1 MKMLFHPYFRL
12 KVKVSSVLSLHFL
25 LIWGGVVGLYHG
37 LYFIINLTERLPIK
51 IERVFPYGYVFLG
64 IFGGCLLTFK
74 LYRILKDFS
83 HYLENSFELGF
94 RWFNTLDQFHQSN
107 QVPFNLAEE
116 IFSGISWGVVWRKL
130 TPQSN
135 LIILGLGGWLIYPLL
150 ALILPNQHTRFT
162 DNFQTLWYY
171 QEPSLIMEYPEYVL
185 KGESYRLTFHGEYR
199 EALFKGGG
207 QKWQLKSGES
217 LVITNVIN
225 SFQIEYQLSMGRISK
240 TGLLPV
246 NVILPPE
253 ITAQTFTI
261 QRPYEQKPYIQE
273 GVYNLITDI
282 RSQVQLLLTYQDNQ
296 TLVAHE
302 VKALI
307 PGTDAPISITPK
319 VNISTPHQ
327 LSIKLRLRRETL
339 LTIRVQNSYG
349 QWSKESLFTLN
360 IRKNQPP
367 TVTITEPSPFINLD
381 HPQAVTI
388 SFLAK
393 DDISLRDIMLRHK
406 IISPKK
412 RNIPQKILRSQPTTS
427 PTTLWVSNFNLPLN
441 NLSAPSGSR
450 ILYYL
455 RVRDL
460 EGGLGYSSTNEIKI
474 NTAAEIYSQSLEG
487 GEYLREGLHDRRE
500 DFNNLERDYEKLK
513 ILSETKKIDNQ
524 DIKNFQENVKE
535 FSEKMQDDIAN
546 IEELK
551 KDNYENKEIISENFR
566 NKLLELKKSLESL
579 DKDYLQKM
587 NQKFQS
593 IINNVGENINPEEI
607 NQFLQSLDLKEME
620 NRVEQTLNFIENLKQ
635 LQKIDALEQL
645 SQNLYLRYKDLE
657 SYIIAN
663 LVIQEQIRQESASI
677 MEGLEF
683 IKKEFSQIIPELPNS
698 QRIQLLKNSIINELT
713 EEKIFAFDRLAENSQ
728 DDNFLKNRSDHLD
741 QLRRSLARLNSQN
754 QSLNQ
759 EELLADIN
767 FQIISLNRKIEWLER
782 LENGREYD
790 LPALEDKKKFELIT
804 QLLSKYKT
812 LFYNFRE
819 KIFLLSS
826 AATLE
831 LDFMEH
837 YDSAINKIENIQRKI
852 SPDQQQPNKKK
863 ILNLVESLLIV
874 KHTTLILSRE
884 LILLKNILN
893 KMQEN
898 QQQNMGLNRA
908 IEMQRN
914 LNQRI
919 QKMLQRGNLT
929 EREKQ
934 YLKNM
939 ALEQNLLR
947 SLMEEVGR
955 QQLQSR
961 QSQQEGKG
969 QNQSQEQGGNQG
981 ESLDKGSSP
990 ENNQNGNQGKEGN
1003 HSENN
1008 NKKIE
1013 VGKNNQDNNPQKKQN
1028 ESEKTK
1034 QEKVNK
1040 KRREII
1046 EKMKQLERELL
1057 RDNPDLAKIEELQK
1071 SIEDNLFRETQG
1083 LQGKDKED
1091 NTERFAEKEDVDYR
1105 NNQDDQVFKQE
1116 AIKKDERVTSEKLK
1130 NRYLN
1135 APRDFQ
1141 ARIRRFIEL
1150 NSFR

>member
-1 MKMLFHPYFRL
+1 MSSHPYLRL
-12 KVKVSSVLSLHFL
+12 KVKILSILSLHFL

-37 LYFIINLTERLPIK
+37 LYFIINLTERLPIQT
-51 IERVFPYGYVFLG
+51 ERVFPYGYIFLG
-64 IFGGCLLTFK
+64 IFGGCLFAFK
-74 LYRILKDFS
+74 LYRILKKFS
-83 HYLENSFELGF
+83 HYLEDSFELGF
-94 RWFNTLDQFHQSN
+94 RWFNALDQFHRPN
-107 QVPFNLAEE
+107 KVPFSLAEE
-116 IFSGISWGVVWRKL
+116 IFSEISWGVVWRKL

-150 ALILPNQHTRFT
+150 ALIFPNQYTRFT
-162 DNFQTLWYY
+162 ENLQTLWYY
-171 QEPSLIMEYPEYVL
+171 QEPYLAMEYPEYVL

-207 QKWQLKSGES
+207 QEWQLKSGES

-240 TGLLPV
+240 AGFLPV

-261 QRPYEQKPYIQE
+261 QRPYERQSYIQE
-273 GVYNLITDI
+273 GVYSLITDI
-282 RSQVQLLLTYQDNQ
+282 NSQVQLLLTYQNNQ

-307 PGTDAPISITPK
+307 PGIDTPNSIIPK

-327 LSIKLRLRRETL
+327 LSIKLILSREIL

-367 TVTITEPSPFINLD
+367 MVTITEPSLFINLD
-381 HPQAVTI
+381 HPQTVTI

-393 DDISLRDIMLRHK
+393 DDIALRDVILCYK
-406 IISPKK
+406 IISQKNK
-412 RNIPQKILRSQPTTS
+412 NIPQKNLRNQLTTS
-427 PTTLWVSNFNLPLN
+427 STTLWISNFNLPLN
-441 NLSAPSGSR
+441 NLSAPSGSQ

-455 RVRDL
+455 RARDL

-474 NTAAEIYSQSLEG
+474 NTASEIYSQSLEG
-487 GEYLREGLHDRRE
+487 GDYIREELHDRRE

-513 ILSETKKIDNQ
+513 ILSETKKINNQ

-546 IEELK
+546 IEKLK

-566 NKLLELKKSLESL
+566 NKLLELKKSLENL

-587 NQKFQS
+587 NQNFQS

-607 NQFLQSLDLKEME
+607 NQFLQNLDLKEME
-620 NRVEQTLNFIENLKQ
+620 NRVEQTLNFLENLKQ

-657 SYIIAN
+657 SYIIAD
-663 LVIQEQIRQESASI
+663 LVIPEQIRQESTSI

-683 IKKEFSQIIPELPNS
+683 IKKEFSQITPELPNS
-698 QRIQLLKNSIINELT
+698 QRTQLLKNSIIDELT
-713 EEKIFAFDRLAENSQ
+713 EEKISAFDRLTENSQ
-728 DDNFLKNRSDHLD
+728 DDNFLKNRSDNLD

-759 EELLADIN
+759 EELLANIN
-767 FQIISLNRKIEWLER
+767 FQIISLNRKVEWLER
-782 LENGREYD
+782 LEDSQEYD

-804 QLLSKYKT
+804 QLLSKHKT

-852 SPDQQQPNKKK
+852 SPDQQQPNKKRV
-863 ILNLVESLLIV
+863 LNLVESSLIV
-874 KHTTLILSRE
+874 RHITLILSRE

-908 IEMQRN
+908 IEMQQN

-919 QKMLQRGNLT
+919 QEMLQKGHLT

-939 ALEQNLLR
+939 ALEQSLLR
-947 SLMEEVGR
+947 SLMEEIGR
-955 QQLQSR
+955 QQLQAG
-961 QSQQEGKG
+961 QSQQENKG

-981 ESLDKGSSP
+981 ESLGEGSSP
-990 ENNQNGNQGKEGN
+990 GNNQDGNQGKEEN
-1003 HSENN
+1003 HSENSN
-1008 NKKIE
+1008 NKETGI
-1013 VGKNNQDNNPQKKQN
+1013 GKNNQDNSSQKKQN
-1028 ESEKTK
+1028 ENEKTK
-1034 QEKVNK
+1034 QGQVDK

-1057 RDNPDLAKIEELQK
+1057 KDNPDLAKIEEFQK

-1083 LQGKDKED
+1083 LQGKDRED
-1091 NTERFAEKEDVDYR
+1091 DTERFAEKENVDYQS
-1105 NNQDDQVFKQE
+1105 NQNDQVFKQE
-1116 AIKKDERVTSEKLK
+1116 AIKKDERMTSEKLK
-1130 NRYLN
+1130 NRYLD

-1141 ARIRRFIEL
+1141 ARIRRFLEL